1 MANFISKSITIKWG
15 DSDHKIAVTNELCHD
30 LESSGINLFNMQ
42 IDLNSGKQP
51 KMFLLGNLITQLLR
65 SVNVPVM
72 QDEVMAKLTKEPA
85 DSIALYR
92 FGVAFIAMVFPT
104 VDESELGKSQPETAQ
119 K

>member
-1 MANFISKSITIKWG
+1 MANFISKSITIKWDG
-15 DSDHKIAVTNELCHD
+15 SDHKIAVTNELCNE
-30 LESSGINLFNMQ
+30 LESNGINLFNMQ

-65 SVNVPVM
+65 HVGVPAM
-72 QDEVMAKLTKEPA
+72 QDDVMRKLTKEPA

-92 FGVAFIAMVFPT
+92 FGVSFISMVFPT